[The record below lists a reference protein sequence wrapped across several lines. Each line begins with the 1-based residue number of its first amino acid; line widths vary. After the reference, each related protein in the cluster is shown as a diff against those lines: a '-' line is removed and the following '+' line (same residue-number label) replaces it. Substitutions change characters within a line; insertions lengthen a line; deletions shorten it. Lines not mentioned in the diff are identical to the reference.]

1 MQACCTVLYPVLM
14 PMMAK
19 RKINYVVNTVVT
31 GPVLSLPLAQILMTY
46 RYIIIPT
53 EELISWTRLLQQPG
67 KQLLWMGSLVRLWVK
82 GMKVWTIS
90 WRGTQE
96 RTRGTKPLHARVYC
110 MT

>member
-53 EELISWTRLLQQPG
+53 EELISWTAAAWETALVDGFLGQAMGQGNESLDYLL
-67 KQLLWMGSLVRLWVK
+67 
-82 GMKVWTIS
+82 
-90 WRGTQE
+90 E
-96 RTRGTKPLHARVYC
+96 RHSRAY
-110 MT
+110 